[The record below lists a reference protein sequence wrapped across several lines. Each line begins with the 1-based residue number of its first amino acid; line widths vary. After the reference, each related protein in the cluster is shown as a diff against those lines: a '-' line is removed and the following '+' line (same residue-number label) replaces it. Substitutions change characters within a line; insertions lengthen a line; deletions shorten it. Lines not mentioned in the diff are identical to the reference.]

1 MISISH
7 EKTTLSNG
15 LDLII
20 HEDHSLPLVAV
31 NVWYHVGSKDEE
43 PGRTGFAH
51 LFEHVMF
58 EGSKNHNELFFNPLQ
73 KAGGSVNGSTTSDRT
88 NYYENLPSEHLELA
102 LWLES
107 DRMGFLLEALDQE
120 RLDLQRDVVKN
131 ERRQSY
137 ENRPYGMAH
146 LLMQPMLYPSPH
158 PYSWPV
164 IGSQEDLDAAS
175 LDDIKAFF
183 RSYYSP
189 SNASLAIAGDIDP
202 DAVKE
207 LVERYFGSIAPGT
220 VPNRVQQ
227 MGSSVSGE
235 VSLHLTDKVELPRL
249 YLAYPGPPAFDGEEA
264 ALDVLSTVLSD
275 GKSSRLYRSLVYE
288 KQIARDVSVG
298 NYAQEIAGEISIQAT
313 ASPGHSLDEIQ
324 AVIEEEL
331 DRVRTEPPTDYEIQ
345 RAINRIES
353 HHVRQIEQLGGF
365 GGRADQLNYYNT
377 FTGNPEAINTDIE
390 RYRAVTAEDIPVVAK
405 KWLGANRVRLTVAPE
420 PSTSATTS
428 SLDRSIM
435 PVGGSP
441 SQFTPPTPRRE
452 RLANGVDL
460 LYVEKR
466 ELPMVA
472 MGLLLNSG
480 ADKDPVSVPGLV
492 QMTTSMLTEGTSNRT
507 STQISEE
514 MEFLGSGLHTDTGR
528 EHAFVSAEALTAHW
542 PAALEVVAD
551 VVKNAT
557 FPADELERV
566 RKERLADLKR
576 MSTDPAAISQRVTRA
591 LMYGH
596 SSGYGH
602 PLSGTPASV
611 ADISRDDLEKHYG
624 LHFAPENATLVVVG
638 DIAGDE
644 LAAKANEL
652 LAGWGPASGD
662 APPSPAASAAKN
674 ESSTLYLVD
683 RPGAPQSI
691 IRAAHL
697 TIPRSDPDFYAM
709 YVINYVFGAQM
720 TARLMTNLRQEKGYS
735 YGYYSQIDW
744 LKGPSSLIAGGSVQT
759 AVTKDAL
766 AETLKEYADI
776 RQDRPIT
783 EEEFK
788 NAKDGILRGFPS
800 QFETQGQI
808 LQQLGRVS
816 IFGLPDNYYASF
828 LGNIDALTLDDVRS
842 VASNRIEADRLVVLV
857 VGDREAIS
865 PGLSELGLPIVVV
878 DNEGLPV

>member
-15 LDLII
+15 LDVII
-20 HEDHSLPLVAV
+20 HEDHALPLVAV

-146 LLMQPMLYPSPH
+146 LLMQPVLYPSPH

-189 SNASLAIAGDIDP
+189 SNASLAIAGDIDS

-227 MGSSVSGE
+227 MGSAVSGE
-235 VSLHLTDKVELPRL
+235 VELDLTDKVELPRL

-264 ALDVLSTVLSD
+264 ALDVLSTILSD

-313 ASPGHSLDEIQ
+313 ASPGHTLNEIQ
-324 AVIEEEL
+324 SVIEEEL
-331 DRVRTEPPTDYEIQ
+331 DRVRTEPPSDYEIQ

-365 GGRADQLNYYNT
+365 GGRADQLNYFNT
-377 FTGNPEAINTDIE
+377 FTGDPDAINTDIE
-390 RYRAVTAEDIPVVAK
+390 RYRAVTAEAVPVVAR
-405 KWLGANRVRLTVAPE
+405 KWLGANRVRMTVAPE
-420 PSTSATTS
+420 QSTNASTS

-435 PVGGSP
+435 PAGGSP
-441 SQFTPPTPRRE
+441 SRFTPPTPRRE
-452 RLANGVDL
+452 RLASGVDL

-472 MGLLLNSG
+472 MGLVLNSG
-480 ADKDPVSVPGLV
+480 ADRDPESIPGLV
-492 QMTTSMLTEGTSNRT
+492 QMTTSMLTEGTSTRT
-507 STQISEE
+507 SSQISEE

-528 EHAFVSAEALTAHW
+528 EHIFVSAEALTDHW
-542 PAALEVVAD
+542 PAAMEVVAD

-557 FPADELERV
+557 FPAEELERV

-611 ADISRDDLEKHYG
+611 ADISRDDLAMHYG
-624 LHFAPENATLVVVG
+624 FHFAPENATLVVVG
-638 DIAGDE
+638 DITGDE
-644 LAAKANEL
+644 LVTKANEL
-652 LAGWGPASGD
+652 LVGWSPVSGD
-662 APPSPAASAAKN
+662 APASPAASAAKS
-674 ESSTLYLVD
+674 EASKLYLVD

-691 IRAAHL
+691 IRAAHV
-697 TIPRSDPDFYAM
+697 TIPRGDPDFYAM

-720 TARLMTNLRQEKGYS
+720 TARLMMNLRQDKGYS

-776 RQDRPIT
+776 RRGRPIT
-783 EEEFK
+783 EEEFN

-808 LQQLGRVS
+808 LQQLGRVA
-816 IFGLPDNYYASF
+816 IFGLPDDYYASF
-828 LGNIDALTLDDVRS
+828 LGNIDAVTLDDVRA

>member
-146 LLMQPMLYPSPH
+146 LLMQPVLYPSPH

-164 IGSQEDLDAAS
+164 IGSQEDLNAAS
-175 LDDIKAFF
+175 LDDIKSFF

-202 DAVKE
+202 DTVKE

-227 MGSSVSGE
+227 MGSAISGE
-235 VSLHLTDKVELPRL
+235 VSLDLTDKVELPRL
-249 YLAYPGPPAFDGEEA
+249 YLAYPGPAAFDGDEA
-264 ALDVLSTVLSD
+264 ALDVLSTILSD

-324 AVIEEEL
+324 SVIEEEL
-331 DRVRTEPPTDYEIQ
+331 DRARSEPPTDYEIQ

-365 GGRADQLNYYNT
+365 GGRADQLNFYNT

-390 RYRAVTAEDIPVVAK
+390 RYRAVTAEAIPIVAR
-405 KWLGANRVRLTVAPE
+405 KWLGANRVRLTVMPE
-420 PSTSATTS
+420 QSTTASTS

-435 PVGGSP
+435 PAGGTP

-452 RLANGVDL
+452 QLANGIDL

-472 MGLLLNSG
+472 MGLVLNSG
-480 ADKDPVSVPGLV
+480 ADKDPESIPGLV
-492 QMTTSMLTEGTSNRT
+492 QMTTSMLTEGTATRT
-507 STQISEE
+507 SSQISEE

-528 EHAFVSAEALTAHW
+528 EHVFVSAEALTAHW

-551 VVKNAT
+551 VVKNPT

-596 SSGYGH
+596 TSGYGH
-602 PLSGTPASV
+602 PISGTSTSV
-611 ADISRDDLEKHYG
+611 AEISRDDLVAHYG

-638 DIAGDE
+638 DISGDE
-644 LAAKANEL
+644 LVTKANEL
-652 LAGWGPASGD
+652 LAGWSPASGD
-662 APPSPAASAAKN
+662 APAHPAASAVKSEA
-674 ESSTLYLVD
+674 STLYLVD

-697 TIPRSDPDFYAM
+697 TVPRSDPDFYAM

-720 TARLMTNLRQEKGYS
+720 TARLMMNLRQEKGYS

-776 RQDRPIT
+776 RQGRPIT

-808 LQQLGRVS
+808 LQQLGRVA
-816 IFGLPDNYYASF
+816 IFGLPDDYYSNF
-828 LGNIDALTLDDVRS
+828 LGNIDALTLDDVRA

-865 PGLSELGLPIVVV
+865 PGLSELGLPTVVV
-878 DNEGLPV
+878 DNEGQPV

>member
-7 EKTTLSNG
+7 EKTTLTNG
-15 LDLII
+15 LDVII

-31 NVWYHVGSKDEE
+31 NIWYHVGSKNEE

-51 LFEHVMF
+51 LFEHMMF
-58 EGSKNHNELFFNPLQ
+58 EGSEHHNELFFNPLQ

-88 NYYENLPSEHLELA
+88 NYWVTLPSEHLELA

-146 LLMQPMLYPSPH
+146 LLMQPMIYPAPH

-164 IGSQEDLDAAS
+164 IGSQEDLNAAS
-175 LDDIKAFF
+175 LDDIKSFF
-183 RSYYSP
+183 RTYYHP
-189 SNASLAIAGDIDP
+189 SNASLAIAGDIVP
-202 DAVKE
+202 DVAKE
-207 LVERYFGSIAPGT
+207 LVERYFGGIAPGT

-227 MGSSVSGE
+227 MGSVINGE
-235 VSLHLTDKVELPRL
+235 VALDLTDKVELPRL
-249 YLAYPGPPAFDGEEA
+249 YLAYPGPAAFDGDEA
-264 ALDVLSTVLSD
+264 ALDVLATVLSD

-288 KQIARDVSVG
+288 KQIARDISVG
-298 NYAQEIAGEISIQAT
+298 NYASEIAGEINIQAT
-313 ASPGHSLDEIQ
+313 ASPGHTLDEIQ
-324 AVIEEEL
+324 AVIEDEL
-331 DRVRTEPPTDYEIQ
+331 DRARAEAPTEHELQ

-377 FTGNPEAINTDIE
+377 FTGSPEAINTDIE
-390 RYRAVTAEDIPVVAK
+390 RYRAVTAEDVTAAAR

-420 PSTSATTS
+420 QSTSAS
-428 SLDRSIM
+428 PDSLDRSTM
-435 PVGGSP
+435 PEGGSP
-441 SQFTPPTPRRE
+441 GGFLPPTPRRE

-460 LYVEKR
+460 LFVEKR

-472 MGLLLNSG
+472 MGLVLDSG
-480 ADKDPVSVPGLV
+480 ADRDPESIPGLV
-492 QMTTSMLTEGTSNRT
+492 HMTTAMLSEGTTTRT
-507 STQISEE
+507 SSQISEE

-528 EHAFVSAEALTAHW
+528 EHLFVSAEALTAHW

-551 VVKNAT
+551 VVMNAT
-557 FPADELERV
+557 FPANELDRV

-576 MSTDPAAISQRVTRA
+576 MSSDPVSISQRVTRA

-596 SSGYGH
+596 KSGYGH
-602 PLSGTPASV
+602 PLSGTEASV
-611 ADISRDDLEKHYG
+611 AGIGRDELVAHYG
-624 LHFAPENATLVVVG
+624 LHFAPQNTTLVVVG
-638 DIAGDE
+638 DISGDE
-644 LAAKANEL
+644 LVAKANEL
-652 LAGWGPASGD
+652 MAGWGPAQGNTP
-662 APPSPAASAAKN
+662 ASPEVSTAKN
-674 ESSTLYLVD
+674 EASTLYLID
-683 RPGAPQSI
+683 RPGAPQSV
-691 IRAAHL
+691 IRAGHL

-709 YVINYVFGAQM
+709 YVINYVFGSQM
-720 TARLMTNLRQEKGYS
+720 TSRLMTNLRQEKGYS

-744 LKGPSSLIAGGSVQT
+744 LKGPSSLIVGGSVQT

-776 RQDRPIT
+776 RRGRPIT

-808 LQQLGRVS
+808 LQQLGRVA
-816 IFGLPDNYYASF
+816 IFGLPDDYYANF
-828 LGNIDALTLDDVRS
+828 LGNINALTLDDVRA
-842 VASNRIEADRLVVLV
+842 VASNRIEDDRLVVLV

-865 PGLSELGLPIVVV
+865 PGLEELGLPIVVV
-878 DNEGLPV
+878 DHEGQTV

>member
-7 EKTTLSNG
+7 EKTTLPNG
-15 LDLII
+15 LDVII

-31 NVWYHVGSKDEE
+31 NLWYHVGSKDEE

-146 LLMQPMLYPSPH
+146 LLMQPILYPSPH

-183 RSYYSP
+183 RTYYSP

-207 LVERYFGSIAPGT
+207 LVERYFGSIPPGT

-227 MGSSVSGE
+227 MGSAINGE
-235 VSLHLTDKVELPRL
+235 VSLDLTDKVELPRL
-249 YLAYPGPPAFDGEEA
+249 YLAYPGPSAFDGDEA
-264 ALDVLSTVLSD
+264 ALDVMSTVLSD

-313 ASPGHSLDEIQ
+313 ASPGHTLDEIQ

-331 DRVRTEPPTDYEIQ
+331 DRVRTDPPSDHEIQ

-390 RYRAVTAEDIPVVAK
+390 RYRTVTAKDIPVVAR
-405 KWLGANRVRLTVAPE
+405 KWLDANRVRLTVMPE
-420 PSTSATTS
+420 QSTKASTS

-435 PVGGSP
+435 PTGGNP
-441 SQFTPPTPRRE
+441 SRFTPPTPRRE

-472 MGLLLNSG
+472 MGLVLNSG
-480 ADKDPVSVPGLV
+480 ADRDPESVPGLV
-492 QMTTSMLTEGTSNRT
+492 QMTSSMLTEGTSTRT
-507 STQISEE
+507 SSQISEE

-528 EHAFVSAEALTAHW
+528 EHVFVSAEALTAHW

-596 SSGYGH
+596 RSGYGH
-602 PLSGTPASV
+602 PMSGTPASV
-611 ADISRDDLEKHYG
+611 ADINRDDLATHYG

-644 LAAKANEL
+644 LVAKANEL
-652 LAGWGPASGD
+652 LAGWSPASGD
-662 APPSPAASAAKN
+662 APPSPAVSAAKN
-674 ESSTLYLVD
+674 EASTLYLVD

-720 TARLMTNLRQEKGYS
+720 TARLMSNLRQDKGYS

-776 RQDRPIT
+776 RRGRPIT

-808 LQQLGRVS
+808 LQQLGRVV
-816 IFGLPDNYYASF
+816 IFGLPDDYYGSF
-828 LGNIDALTLDDVRS
+828 LGNIDALTLDDVRA

-857 VGDREAIS
+857 VGDREVIG